1 MKRVYVY
8 LIFAHLIFA
17 AKATGEKFLTVKIS
31 QSTVLVLLY
40 VRHFHLLMAY
50 ESMAAQLP

>member
-8 LIFAHLIFA
+8 LIFARLIFA
-17 AKATGEKFLTVKIS
+17 AKATGERFLTVKIFR
-31 QSTVLVLLY
+31 STVLVLLY
-40 VRHFHLLMAY
+40 VRNFHLLMAY